1 MSFDRHMKPPIPVRL
16 HSGSSRPRFM
26 NIAWYICCVRSE
38 VEANILDVEAWC
50 QSLIA
55 SRAEPGRAF
64 IEVTNSLHALEYQ
77 SFDVLRADINAAL
90 KPDDYIDSLRAIAT
104 RAISDRRLALGP
116 ITRTTATS
124 AGRFVGWTL
133 FQSDW
138 SHLALESSVVCE
150 ADCPF
155 PDFWIACTRSSETL
169 RIISWFPA
177 AYVPAIT
184 HALELMPTQAAWW
197 VNDDFEFLPPF
208 ES

>member
-1 MSFDRHMKPPIPVRL
+1 
-16 HSGSSRPRFM
+16 
-26 NIAWYICCVRSE
+26 
-38 VEANILDVEAWC
+38 
-50 QSLIA
+50 
-55 SRAEPGRAF
+55 
-64 IEVTNSLHALEYQ
+64 
-77 SFDVLRADINAAL
+77 
-90 KPDDYIDSLRAIAT
+90 
-104 RAISDRRLALGP
+104 
-116 ITRTTATS
+116 
-124 AGRFVGWTL
+124 
-133 FQSDW
+133 SDW